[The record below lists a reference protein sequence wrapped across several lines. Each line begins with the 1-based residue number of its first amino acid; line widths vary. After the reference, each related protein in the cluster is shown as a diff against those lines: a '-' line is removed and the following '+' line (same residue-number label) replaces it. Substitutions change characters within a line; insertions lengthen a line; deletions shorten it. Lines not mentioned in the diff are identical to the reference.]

1 MSPIRSQARPASF
14 RIHERPLSV
23 TSIAVPV
30 RRTDTADPVR
40 RAGDGMPE
48 ATDESLMMAFGH
60 GDTAAFERLYA
71 RHKGPTFRYF
81 LRHTSDRAIADELH
95 QDLWL
100 KVVRA
105 RERYAASARFATWLY
120 TLARHRLV
128 DHWRAQP
135 ATPLASLDEDGGGDT
150 ADLAGAHDADADA
163 VDPLRSAIDEQAGRR
178 LHAALTDVPPP
189 QRDAFLLH
197 VEAGLSLVEI
207 AGLAQVPVETVKSR
221 LRYAYRRL
229 RAALEDLQ

>member
-1 MSPIRSQARPASF
+1 VSLVAA
-14 RIHERPLSV
+14 
-23 TSIAVPV
+23 PV
-30 RRTDTADPVR
+30 RRTDTADKAR

-48 ATDESLMMAFGH
+48 ATDEALMMAFGH

-81 LRHTSDRAIADELH
+81 LRHTSDRGIADELH

-105 RERYAASARFATWLY
+105 RERYAAEARFTTWLY

-135 ATPLASLDEDGGGDT
+135 ATPLASLDEDCGGD
-150 ADLAGAHDADADA
+150 APYLAGTHDAQAEA
-163 VDPLRSAIDEQAGRR
+163 ADPLRIAIDEQAGRR
-178 LHAALTDVPPP
+178 LLAALADVPPP

-229 RAALEDLQ
+229 RAVLEDLQ